1 MILSFSK
8 FTSANPGLPHRSA
21 DNTTFSH
28 SNVQAPLSMDWVER
42 GAVTGVKNQLF
53 CGSCWAYST
62 TGSIEGANYLY
73 TGKLVS
79 LSEQQLVD
87 CDTSKDMG
95 CSGGLMDYAFKYVI
109 KNGGIDTESVSSSYS
124 DYFLSFKLAHACG
137 IQIDAKVGIHR
148 I

>member
-1 MILSFSK
+1 MPK
-8 FTSANPGLPHRSA
+8 E
-21 DNTTFSH
+21 
-28 SNVQAPLSMDWVER
+28 VDWVKE

-62 TGSIEGANYLY
+62 TGSIEGANFLY
-73 TGKLVS
+73 TGHLVS

-109 KNGGIDTESVSSSYS
+109 KNGGIDTENVRMNPG
-124 DYFLSFKLAHACG
+124 CN
-137 IQIDAKVGIHR
+137 R
-148 I
+148 